1 MSKIKIFVY
10 YCSNNITS
18 NGSSNTNG
26 SLNINRSCE
35 KVAMEML
42 MGRILIGVMELII
55 YLMINEKM
63 LAKKV
68 SMGTT
73 TSQTCYF
80 LR

>member
-1 MSKIKIFVY
+1 
-10 YCSNNITS
+10 
-18 NGSSNTNG
+18 
-26 SLNINRSCE
+26 
-35 KVAMEML
+35 MEML